1 MANTN
6 IANVTK
12 ELIMAEG
19 MDVPESVFTF
29 EAERMTE
36 DAPELTIASVIYTNR
51 DDKGNLMEGC
61 YVLDKTAVITTEE
74 SPHAGLYEYA
84 VKETKGSQEGITYD
98 DASYT
103 MRVYVAN
110 GADGNLEIKS
120 VTAEKENEKQEEL
133 AFENIYRETGSLTI
147 SKKTEGELADKTKD
161 FTFSITFTRSA
172 TEDDSVKEYTGKIG
186 TETVTCKVG
195 EDTKFQLHDG
205 ESLVFDSLPVGTRY
219 VVEEEGAADGYTP
232 SVSVV
237 ENGVQQVNART
248 AAEEES
254 LASAEEGS
262 TNLVGEH
269 TNEVTFINTYPVIPV
284 TGLILEQMPFILLIG
299 LPILLLLIPTVI
311 KARMKRHRRH

>member
-1 MANTN
+1 MNEN
-6 IANVTK
+6 IKKVTK
-12 ELIMAEG
+12 HLIMAEG
-19 MDVPESVFTF
+19 MDVPEAEFSF
-29 EAERMTE
+29 EAEKITE
-36 DAPELTIASVIYTNR
+36 DAPAASIGSVTYGTSDN
-51 DDKGNLMEGC
+51 KGDLSDGC
-61 YVLDKTAVITTEE
+61 YVLDKEAVISFEE
-74 SPHAGLYEYA
+74 FPHAGLYEYA

-172 TEDDSVKEYTGKIG
+172 TEDNSVMEYTGKIG
-186 TETVTCKVG
+186 AETVTCKVG

-232 SVSVV
+232 SVSVI
-237 ENGVQQVNART
+237 ENNIKQVNPRT

-269 TNEVTFINTYPVIPV
+269 TNEVTFTNTYPEIPV

-311 KARMKRHRRH
+311 KAQMKRHRRR